1 MSGEI
6 NRKKKGRGR
15 PKKDDNQV
23 ESDGGLCV
31 VSGKKEDNTGGASLV
46 TKLTFGFLLVTFI
59 LASSL
64 FLMDYKSGQAK
75 QLISEL
81 SPEVLEALERAQE
94 GIDVALDKMKIRE
107 TIGEIQRRL
116 SPALD
121 EMKIWISKATDEIE
135 ALSKKVNIGE
145 KTLADYLFAA
155 RQKERMELEKEEKL
169 KKRAGNKEE
178 TE

>member
-1 MSGEI
+1 M
-6 NRKKKGRGR
+6 
-15 PKKDDNQV
+15 
-23 ESDGGLCV
+23 
-31 VSGKKEDNTGGASLV
+31 
-46 TKLTFGFLLVTFI
+46 
-59 LASSL
+59 
-64 FLMDYKSGQAK
+64 
-75 QLISEL
+75 ISEL

-155 RQKERMELEKEEKL
+155 RQKVTRS
-169 KKRAGNKEE
+169 
-178 TE
+178 